1 MDGVTSER
9 IFGGGGQPKLTQ
21 NKDKSLGMRVH
32 EIRGLATSR
41 ESAGKCCQESDVPQ
55 GVCYRRKRLIMIIIR
70 INK

>member
-41 ESAGKCCQESDVPQ
+41 ESAGKV
-55 GVCYRRKRLIMIIIR
+55 VKRATFL
-70 INK
+70 KGSATGEKD